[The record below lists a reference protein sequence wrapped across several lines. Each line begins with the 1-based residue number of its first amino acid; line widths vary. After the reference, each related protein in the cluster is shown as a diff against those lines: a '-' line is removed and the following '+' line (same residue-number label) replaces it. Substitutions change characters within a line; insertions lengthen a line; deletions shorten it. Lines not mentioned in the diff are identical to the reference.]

1 MIWRLLHI
9 VVLGALV
16 LAAADVYKI
25 KYESTLQAERVAKL
39 RGEVRREQDTI
50 AQLRAEWSRLDRPDR
65 IQELAQRHLTL
76 KPLEVRQ
83 YDTLDRLP
91 ERPVELVPPGTDR
104 SDRRHHRDAGR
115 SRCVDRQPARR
126 GGAQTAMTETIP
138 VADTPETV
146 AMAHPAPVEPLRRR
160 ILRALLYGKA
170 DRHAKARARIG
181 LAIIAFTAIYGVIAG
196 RLVLYAVAPDSH
208 GARPRQRGRCG
219 RDRAP

>member
-39 RGEVRREQDTI
+39 RGDVRREQDTI

-91 ERPVELVPPGTDR
+91 ERPVELVPPGT
-104 SDRRHHRDAGR
+104 
-115 SRCVDRQPARR
+115 
-126 GGAQTAMTETIP
+126 
-138 VADTPETV
+138 ADP
-146 AMAHPAPVEPLRRR
+146 
-160 ILRALLYGKA
+160 
-170 DRHAKARARIG
+170 IG
-181 LAIIAFTAIYGVIAG
+181 AIIETLADPD
-196 RLVLYAVAPDSH
+196 VLTGSLPD
-208 GARPRQRGRCG
+208 AAERKPQ
-219 RDRAP
+219 